1 MFFYS
6 DRLALVNDQSVMSG
20 HFSRAIF
27 FNLSLIFASSI
38 ASGENGS
45 VQLNSPSVEYG
56 LPAGG
61 ACVVTQI

>member
-1 MFFYS
+1 MFS
-6 DRLALVNDQSVMSG
+6 ARIVWLLSTIVGHVR

-27 FNLSLIFASSI
+27 FNLTLIFASSI

-45 VQLNSPSVEYG
+45 VQLNSPSVKYG
-56 LPAGG
+56 LPAGS